1 MTQTQSGWII
11 GIAALGMMCGLL
23 AVDVS
28 QFMTWSEALK
38 PAFIGSAMGHLAVV
52 GGAFLGGK
60 LVPQGEAWDGAT
72 ERRGGT
78 PRNNVSASPSSQPPT
93 T

>member
-1 MTQTQSGWII
+1 VTQTQSGWII

-38 PAFIGSAMGHLAVV
+38 PAFIGSALGHLAVV
-52 GGAFLGGK
+52 ATAFAGGK
-60 LVPQGEAWDGAT
+60 IVPNPRDIWTPEQRAA
-72 ERRGGT
+72 GG
-78 PRNNVSASPSSQPPT
+78 PK
-93 T
+93 